1 MRIRISHTTTYQYD
15 APPKSV
21 TQVLR
26 LTPRNHDGQY
36 VVNWRIDLSRD
47 CQLHQREGAFG
58 NISHAFTAEGPFNEL
73 VVSVDGEIDTQDTSG
88 VVRGTVE
95 RFPPALYLRD
105 TQLTEPDAAIIA
117 FAEETRAAAGSDT
130 LTILHALTS
139 ALNEQFVFDT
149 EPTHVGTT
157 AAEAFKLKSG
167 VCQDGTHIFI
177 AAARHLGIPAR
188 YIGGHYCRPDS
199 AEPQDAGHAWAEAYI
214 DKLGWVGFD
223 PTHGLSPTESHVR
236 VAVGLDYLGA
246 APVRGSRVGGGNE
259 TMTVSV
265 KVAPAAWQ
273 PQTGSWQSQS
283 QN

>member
-1 MRIRISHTTTYQYD
+1 MRIRIAHSTTYTYD

-36 VVNWRIDLSRD
+36 VLNWRIDLSRD

-58 NISHAFTAEGPFNEL
+58 NISHVFTADGPFKDLTVTVE
-73 VVSVDGEIDTQDTSG
+73 GEVDTQDTSG
-88 VVRGTVE
+88 VIRGTIE

-105 TQLTEPDAAIIA
+105 TPLTEADAAIIA
-117 FAEETRAAAGSDT
+117 FAEDIRDKAGSDT
-130 LTILHALTS
+130 LTVLHALLL
-139 ALNEQFVFDT
+139 ALNEGFTFDT
-149 EPTHVGTT
+149 ETTHVGTT
-157 AAEAFKLKSG
+157 AVEAFKLKRG

-188 YIGGHYCRPDS
+188 YIGGHYCRIDEN
-199 AEPQDAGHAWAEAYI
+199 APQEAGHAWAEAYI

-246 APVRGSRVGGGNE
+246 APVRGSRIGGGKE
-259 TMTVSV
+259 TMSV
-265 KVAPAAWQ
+265 AVRVAPAMQ
-273 PQTGSWQSQS
+273 GGSWQTQS
-283 QN
+283 QQ